1 MAAIPT
7 DKAKDKEM
15 ALSDSQNA
23 VSGKSNIIR
32 TAPPEPKR
40 PFPFLKLPRELRDQV
55 YYYALLRPPD
65 KPVLRACCAAA
76 RLNTVCLWQERSRV
90 YWGTERSTRLF
101 RVSHQVS
108 VEALEAF
115 YSRFPFHLCTR
126 AAVVERLLGSLTARA
141 KSLIREVIVNF
152 AIYLRESPCGI
163 EYDWRAGV
171 ERMMELLPNLRQ
183 VHLILHFRGYGLLR
197 KHQESI
203 VVERSVRIA
212 GALKAVRCRRV

>member
-1 MAAIPT
+1 M
-7 DKAKDKEM
+7 
-15 ALSDSQNA
+15 
-23 VSGKSNIIR
+23 
-32 TAPPEPKR
+32 
-40 PFPFLKLPRELRDQV
+40 
-55 YYYALLRPPD
+55 
-65 KPVLRACCAAA
+65 
-76 RLNTVCLWQERSRV
+76 
-90 YWGTERSTRLF
+90 
-101 RVSHQVS
+101 SHQVS

-212 GALKAVRCRRV
+212 GALKAFPALSVWKCRRCSLVSPQEDRILATIRENLVPSLRREGICQSMP